1 MSDTDD
7 ISLTPSGTSRFTT
20 THWSV
25 VLSAGSPESTRYQE
39 AIEILCKTYW
49 FPLYA
54 YLRRCG
60 YETHQAEDHTQ
71 AFFVSLFERQG
82 LRLARAKR
90 GKFRSYLLGAM
101 RHFLSDEKDR
111 AQAKKRG
118 GGAKVLSLNFEGGES
133 QYAREPVNQLS
144 PEKLFE
150 RLWAVTVLRRS
161 MQRLEAEL
169 ATMHEEAVSKCL
181 VAYLTP
187 TEEQLSYRDMAA
199 RLNMTEGAVK
209 AAIYRMRKRYRQLL
223 RDEIAQTVV
232 TEEQVE
238 EELRDLFAAF
248 SS

>member
-1 MSDTDD
+1 MSDTNDMD
-7 ISLTPSGTSRFTT
+7 LIPPGTSRFAT

-25 VLSAGSPESTRYQE
+25 VLAAGSPESTRYQE

-60 YETHQAEDHTQ
+60 YDTHQAEDHTQ
-71 AFFVSLFERQG
+71 GFFTSLFEKQG
-82 LRLARAKR
+82 LRWACAKR

-101 RHFLSDEKDR
+101 KHFLSDEKDR

-118 GGAKVLSLNFEGGES
+118 GGAKVLSLNFEDGES
-133 QYAREPVNQLS
+133 QYALEPVNQLS

-150 RLWAVTVLRRS
+150 RLWAVTVLKRS

-169 ATMHEEAVSKCL
+169 ATMHEEYVSKCL
-181 VAYLTP
+181 VAYLAP
-187 TEEQLSYRDMAA
+187 TEDLLSYRDMAV

-209 AAIYRMRKRYRQLL
+209 AAVYRMRKRYRQLL

-232 TEEQVE
+232 TKEQVE
-238 EELRDLFAAF
+238 EELQDLFAAF

>member
-1 MSDTDD
+1 MSNTNDM
-7 ISLTPSGTSRFTT
+7 SLTPPGTSRFAT

-25 VLSAGSPESTRYQE
+25 VLAAGSPESTRYQE
-39 AIEILCKTYW
+39 AIAILCETYW

-60 YETHQAEDHTQ
+60 YDTHQAEDHTQ
-71 AFFVSLFERQG
+71 GFFASLFEKQG
-82 LRLARAKR
+82 LRLACAKR

-101 RHFLSDEKDR
+101 KHFLSDEKDR
-111 AQAKKRG
+111 AHAKKRG
-118 GGAKVLSLNFEGGES
+118 GGAKVLSLNFENGES
-133 QYAREPVNQLS
+133 QYALEPVNRLS

-169 ATMHEEAVSKCL
+169 ATMHEEDVSKCL
-181 VAYLTP
+181 VAYLAP
-187 TEEQLSYRDMAA
+187 TEELLSYRDMAV

-209 AAIYRMRKRYRQLL
+209 AAVYRMRKRYRQLL
-223 RDEIAQTVV
+223 HDEIAQTVG
-232 TEEQVE
+232 TEEQIE